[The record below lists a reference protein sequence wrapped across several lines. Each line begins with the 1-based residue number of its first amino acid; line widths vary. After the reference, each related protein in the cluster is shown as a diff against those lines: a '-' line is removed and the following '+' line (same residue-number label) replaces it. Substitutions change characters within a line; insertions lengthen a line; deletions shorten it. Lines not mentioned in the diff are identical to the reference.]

1 MEEILDDLIAG
12 RNPKPGP
19 RYALS
24 KLQNSDLVDVPM
36 QLNLISADMLE
47 IIFYFQACFF
57 ITALQLCGIFN

>member
-19 RYALS
+19 RYSLS

-36 QLNLISADMLE
+36 QLNLILADML
-47 IIFYFQACFF
+47 
-57 ITALQLCGIFN
+57 NNNNN